1 MARRVR
7 QGGHYIATEVIVR
20 RYWGGLKNLIK
31 LFMPLVDKWIIFDNS
46 DYTEGHPLRIA
57 ERLPQGDM
65 IVENSELWLKINN
78 NENS

>member
-1 MARRVR
+1 MPTL
-7 QGGHYIATEVIVR
+7 YIIA
-20 RYWGGLKNLIK
+20 GPNGAGN
-31 LFMPLVDKWIIFDNS
+31 

-57 ERLPQGDM
+57 ERLPQGDK